1 MAFPETEKCHQEEE
15 ITLEPQPDHRQE
27 GFLLAAAQVIDQKKA
42 TCRAVGCEKPICVSQ
57 APSLGTHS
65 GYPRT

>member
-15 ITLEPQPDHRQE
+15 MTLEPQPDHRQE
-27 GFLLAAAQVIDQKKA
+27 GFLLEKA